1 VAKVGPYRATAAVIA
16 LAWAATAPAA
26 QQSAAQVTDAQVSN
40 YKRVAAESCREGG
53 KKQGDPE
60 EQVNAFCGC
69 LMDTLDKS
77 MSAAQ
82 WREVVSYSLNKQPE
96 QEAKVLTP
104 HLAKAKAC
112 APKPPPSEPAAKP
125 SPPEPALKP
134 PKS

>member
-1 VAKVGPYRATAAVIA
+1 MAKVGPYRATAAAIT

-60 EQVNAFCGC
+60 VQVNAFCGC
-69 LMDTLDKS
+69 LMETLDKS

-82 WREVVSYSLNKQPE
+82 WREVVSYSLNQQLE
-96 QEAKVLTP
+96 QEAKALSP

-112 APKPPPSEPAAKP
+112 APKPEAK
-125 SPPEPALKP
+125 PPEPGGLKP
-134 PKS
+134 PNG